1 MIEELR
7 PEDTPR
13 GRFCFPDIADLV
25 GRQSYRLAMC
35 PWPPCPSSESHPMDL
50 VFAPSQIEAWPIARL
65 HPYACFAKMHGDD
78 QVAKIAA
85 MAEDFDLTL
94 VWMLREMQGHR
105 EPAVSRV
112 VV

>member
-1 MIEELR
+1 MTRPLIIEEFSAEA
-7 PEDTPR
+7 PPH
-13 GRFCFPDIADLV
+13 GRFFLFP
-25 GRQSYRLAMC
+25 
-35 PWPPCPSSESHPMDL
+35 PPHPEPHPVDL

-65 HPYACFAKMHGDD
+65 HPYARFAKMHGDD
-78 QVAKIAA
+78 QVAKNAA

-94 VWMLREMQGHR
+94 VWMLRGMQGHR

>member
-1 MIEELR
+1 
-7 PEDTPR
+7 
-13 GRFCFPDIADLV
+13 
-25 GRQSYRLAMC
+25 
-35 PWPPCPSSESHPMDL
+35 
-50 VFAPSQIEAWPIARL
+50 
-65 HPYACFAKMHGDD
+65 MHGDD

-94 VWMLREMQGHR
+94 VWMLRGMQGHR